1 MEKVRKNSNLEKDY
15 WNKFYKDCVI
25 DIPSQF
31 CVSMALD
38 NHNKKT
44 VVEFGMGNGRDSIY
58 LSTQGYTVV
67 AVDISESAVFSCNYT
82 MQQKNIDHAT
92 FLCGDI
98 SKKGTVANVIA
109 IARQNCRK
117 EYTELIIYS
126 RFVIHSLDQKQ
137 EESFLTALSG
147 LIQAGEK
154 IYFEFRSQQDFNT
167 EKYFGN
173 ENHYRRYVDSEQFIN
188 NLREKYKLK
197 IDYSISGKGMS
208 KYKNEDPVVTRVIAV
223 KP

>member
-1 MEKVRKNSNLEKDY
+1 MEKISKNINLEKDY
-15 WNKFYKDCVI
+15 WNNFYKDCAI

-44 VVEFGMGNGRDSIY
+44 VVEFGMGNGRDSLF
-58 LSTQGYTVV
+58 LSAQGYTVV
-67 AVDISESAVFSCNYT
+67 AVDISESAVFACKNT
-82 MQQKNIDHAT
+82 IQQKNIDHAN

-98 SKKGTVANVIA
+98 TKKRTISNAIA
-109 IARQNCRK
+109 IARKNCHR
-117 EYTELIIYS
+117 EFPELIIYS

-137 EESFLTALSG
+137 EESFLNALMEQMQSG
-147 LIQAGEK
+147 DK
-154 IYFEFRSQQDFNT
+154 VYFEFRAQEDFNT

-173 ENHYRRYVDSEQFIN
+173 ENHYRRYVDSQKFVN

-197 IDYSISGKGMS
+197 IDYTITGKGMS
-208 KYKNEDPVVTRVIAV
+208 KYKNEDPEVTRVIAV
-223 KP
+223 KL